1 MTKLWRSL
9 LISKAVGHPR
19 YCRRKKKHLAI
30 SESKISGPVER
41 FLNQNSNT
49 IFGVDVMKLWLAAIA
64 MTAASSLAH
73 ATDNAMT
80 VYQDPNCGCCG
91 AWVEY
96 MQDAGF
102 EVTTIKTTDIV
113 SIKKKLGVRSEER
126 R

>member
-19 YCRRKKKHLAI
+19 YCRRKKKPPCNI
-30 SESKISGPVER
+30 KVEDKRTAVGR

-49 IFGVDVMKLWLAAIA
+49 ICGDDVMKLWLAAIA

-80 VYQDPNCGCCG
+80 VYQDPNLGCCS
-91 AWVEY
+91 ASAADR
-96 MQDAGF
+96 Q
-102 EVTTIKTTDIV
+102 
-113 SIKKKLGVRSEER
+113 
-126 R
+126 